1 MRGSV
6 KLRSGNIVRRICG
19 LGAGVILACAFA
31 GAAFAQERLSMPFT
45 CAVSGGRLFVEPS
58 QERSYAILGRRDQ
71 EAFDI
76 CSSHNPSQC
85 RTWQLHR
92 FDVECDG
99 GRVPWLSVFAAA
111 PGMRRRQ
118 LWVEND
124 RLHLRFGA
132 DRFNE
137 RRRPCFGAP
146 WSGRGERLEGFPAW
160 GDCDSNY
167 QPRDRSVTVL
177 PAGFAPLMQLGA
189 RIIAVPP
196 PFRLEEPP
204 RQVGPEMRPQVLSR
218 QEMGAPLPPFR
229 LEEPPR
235 QVGPEMRPQ
244 VLSRQEMGTGEKAPS
259 PFRSGGEER
268 PPFSTSNNN
277 AAPAKT
283 PPPVQRSPEATAA
296 DGQPRTSVAPR
307 VLAESQTAS
316 GAKSETQKLAEAPKP
331 VEAQKPVEAAKSSEP
346 SKTQKS
352 VETTKVIETPKPV
365 EATKSAEPSKP
376 DSDWRASTR
385 TDDKTNHPVSTPLAR
400 EDVGLDRGV
409 VGTLIA
415 SIHRH
420 APILAPIFAAL
431 LVLPLA
437 FVAWRLL
444 RPAPAGDAA
453 ETVSDQSDKEPVWP
467 NLGGITA
474 PAPARSAV
482 EDLMRNADD
491 FYVHVKALV
500 GQMPDTNP
508 LRDVVADELAA
519 IDATLR
525 APDLASAYAAED
537 WAKLRQCAVQ
547 ALTDLERIRRIVQ
560 GAKETAAAAAPSA
573 PVPPAERLGHP
584 VPTTREEA
592 LAVLGVNAEASEKVI
607 KKIVDAMRQ
616 TWHPDLA
623 RDDAD
628 RRAREE
634 RMKQINIAWD
644 ILRPKRQAA

>member
-1 MRGSV
+1 LV
-6 KLRSGNIVRRICG
+6 KLLSGNIVRRICG

-31 GAAFAQERLSMPFT
+31 SDAFAQERLSMPFT
-45 CAVSGGRLFVEPS
+45 CAASGDRLFVEPS

-132 DRFNE
+132 DRFSE
-137 RRRPCFGAP
+137 RKRPCFGPP
-146 WSGRGERLEGFPAW
+146 WRGPGQRLEGFPAW
-160 GDCDSNY
+160 GDCDSSY

-189 RIIAVPP
+189 RIIAGPP

-218 QEMGAPLPPFR
+218 QEMAGGEKSPPPFR
-229 LEEPPR
+229 
-235 QVGPEMRPQ
+235 
-244 VLSRQEMGTGEKAPS
+244 
-259 PFRSGGEER
+259 FGGEER
-268 PPFSTSNNN
+268 PPLSTSNNN

-296 DGQPRTSVAPR
+296 DAQPRASVAPR
-307 VLAESQTAS
+307 VLAEQQTAS
-316 GAKSETQKLAEAPKP
+316 GAKSEVQKLAEAPKP
-331 VEAQKPVEAAKSSEP
+331 IEAQKPVESAKSSEP
-346 SKTQKS
+346 PKAQKS

-365 EATKSAEPSKP
+365 EAAKSAEPLKP
-376 DSDWRASTR
+376 GGDWRTSAKI
-385 TDDKTNHPVSTPLAR
+385 DDKNNQPVPTPLAR

-415 SIHRH
+415 SVHRH
-420 APILAPIFAAL
+420 APIFAPVFAAL

-444 RPAPAGDAA
+444 RPAPAGDTA
-453 ETVSDQSDKEPVWP
+453 ETISNLSDKEPIWP

-474 PAPARSAV
+474 PAPERSAV

-525 APDLASAYAAED
+525 APDLANAYVAED

-560 GAKETAAAAAPSA
+560 GAKETAAVAGPAAPVSL
-573 PVPPAERLGHP
+573 AERLGHP

-623 RDDAD
+623 RDEAD